1 MKLVYLTFLGVLKII
16 INNFTKKLR
25 GWRMT
30 ALAIDTFIY
39 LPHFDKQAKP
49 NFELSLFTL
58 LKRKIKLENRNK
70 ISSFQNPIFS
80 LSFRWANPADAMENN
95 PT

>member
-1 MKLVYLTFLGVLKII
+1 
-16 INNFTKKLR
+16 
-25 GWRMT
+25 MT